1 MLQEIMTGLI
11 AQSFSFCMFF
21 KDVGILT
28 PQCRQQSSETTLKSD
43 GNDIGTDH
51 LVRTQ
56 NFSKN

>member
-1 MLQEIMTGLI
+1 MTGRI

-28 PQCRQQSSETTLKSD
+28 PQCRQQSSETALKSD

-51 LVRTQ
+51 LVRMQ
-56 NFSKN
+56 NISKN